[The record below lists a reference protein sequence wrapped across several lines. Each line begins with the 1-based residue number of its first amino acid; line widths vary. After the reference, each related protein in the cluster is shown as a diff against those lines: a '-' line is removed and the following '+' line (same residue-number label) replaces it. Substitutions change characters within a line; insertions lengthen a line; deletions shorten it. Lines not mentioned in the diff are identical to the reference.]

1 MSNVM
6 LISVIC
12 LWGLVLL
19 LLLSVGVLA
28 RQVGLLHRRIGPVG
42 ARMMNDGP
50 PLNEKIAV
58 MTVGDIA
65 GRQIAIGGPNLRHR
79 LLVFLSATCSSCED
93 LVPALRSIA
102 KSDSAT
108 VEVIVIGLNG
118 DERVNREFVKDHKL
132 EHLTYIISADVGM
145 TFKVM
150 HPPYAVVLDREGV
163 VRAKGLANHL
173 EHLESLLNAT
183 ELGEPSIESYM
194 QQTMTELAAEN
205 VGSR

>member
-1 MSNVM
+1 M
-6 LISVIC
+6 
-12 LWGLVLL
+12 
-19 LLLSVGVLA
+19 
-28 RQVGLLHRRIGPVG
+28 
-42 ARMMNDGP
+42 
-50 PLNEKIAV
+50 
-58 MTVGDIA
+58 
-65 GRQIAIGGPNLRHR
+65 
-79 LLVFLSATCSSCED
+79 
-93 LVPALRSIA
+93 
-102 KSDSAT
+102 
-108 VEVIVIGLNG
+108 IGLNG